1 MIQSKYWAYLIIISL
16 KEHCH
21 YFNMI
26 LEISK
31 TYIDHW
37 KLNNSGYISVV
48 DKWLNPIREWGWV
61 TMGTLETD
69 YEIDFS

>member
-1 MIQSKYWAYLIIISL
+1 MLPMIQSKYWAYLMIISL

-37 KLNNSGYISVV
+37 KLNNSGYIS
-48 DKWLNPIREWGWV
+48 
-61 TMGTLETD
+61 
-69 YEIDFS
+69 